1 MTFIPPGLT
10 AVKMRRCDARSQ
22 NRAQVVAGA
31 MNSPL
36 LSGSARLSYSTVAS
50 RETLAF
56 PAWIAGERFT
66 EAFSKPLRRINDDV
80 ALTDRR

>member
-22 NRAQVVAGA
+22 NRAQVVASS
-31 MNSPL
+31 MNAPL
-36 LSGSARLSYSTVAS
+36 LSGSALSYSTVAS